1 MAIQYEHAPIT
12 EALIDIRVE
21 NPPAVTLAILE
32 ALHQRVADDYPRK
45 QKRMFLV
52 GEISAGDAVGA
63 SASQTQTG
71 FAFSSSDSKQI
82 FQARTDGFTFSR
94 LRPYINWTELRDE
107 AERLW
112 GIYRQSTE
120 PVRISRIAVRF
131 INQIDIPSPRVDYKD
146 YFRTTP
152 EVSPDLPQGI
162 SGFFMELHF
171 PQPEFAGMLVLRQ
184 AAVAPLV
191 PDTSSV
197 ILDLDVFKEIS
208 EVISEGEIWTLL
220 EQLRARKNQFF
231 EGSLTEEAK
240 KLFGERKEY

>member
-1 MAIQYEHAPIT
+1 MAVQYEHAPIT

-21 NPPAVTLAILE
+21 NPPSVTLPVLE
-32 ALHQRVADDYPRK
+32 SLQGQVANDYPGK

-71 FAFSSSDSKQI
+71 FAFLSSDSKQI

-94 LRPYINWTELRDE
+94 LRPYVTWIQLRDE

-112 GIYRQSTE
+112 MIYRKAAR
-120 PVRISRIAVRF
+120 PIRVSRVAVRF
-131 INQIDIPSPRVDYKD
+131 INQIDIPKAQVDYKD

-152 EVSPDLPQGI
+152 EISSDLPQGL

-171 PQPEFAGMLVLRQ
+171 PQPEFSGMLVLRQ
-184 AAVAPLV
+184 AAVAPMT
-191 PDTSSV
+191 PDTTSV
-197 ILDLDVFKEIS
+197 VLDLDVFKEIS
-208 EVISEGEIWTLL
+208 GVISEADIWTLL
-220 EQLRARKNQFF
+220 EELRVRKNQFF
-231 EGSLTEEAK
+231 EGSLTEEAR
-240 KLFGERKEY
+240 KLFGKRTEY

>member
-21 NPPAVTLAILE
+21 NPPSVTLAVLE
-32 ALHQRVADDYPRK
+32 GLHEQVADNYPKK
-45 QKRMFLV
+45 QKRMVVV

-63 SASQTQTG
+63 SASQIQIG
-71 FAFSSSDSKQI
+71 FAFSSSDSKQV

-94 LRPYINWTELRDE
+94 LRPYINWTQLRDE
-107 AERLW
+107 AENLW

-120 PVRISRIAVRF
+120 PIRVSRVAVRF
-131 INQIDIPSPRVDYKD
+131 INQIDIPAEQVDYKE

-152 EVSPDLPQGI
+152 EVSPELPQGI

-184 AAVAPLV
+184 AAVTPLM
-191 PDTSSV
+191 PDTTSV

-208 EVISEGEIWTLL
+208 GIINDGEIWRLL
-220 EQLRARKNQFF
+220 EELRARKNQFF

>member
-1 MAIQYEHAPIT
+1 MAIQYEQAPIT

-21 NPPAVTLAILE
+21 NPPSVTLSVLE
-32 ALHQRVADDYPRK
+32 GLHAQVANDYPGK

-63 SASQTQTG
+63 TASQTQTG
-71 FAFSSSDSKQI
+71 FAFASGDSKQI

-94 LRPYINWTELRDE
+94 LRPYVNWIQLRDE

-112 GIYRQSTE
+112 MIYRQSTR
-120 PVRISRIAVRF
+120 PLKVSRIAVRF
-131 INQIDIPSPRVDYKD
+131 INQIDIPSARVDYKD

-152 EVSPDLPQGI
+152 EVSSALPQGL

-171 PQPEFAGMLVLRQ
+171 PQPEFSGMLVLRQ
-184 AAVAPLV
+184 AAVAPV
-191 PDTSSV
+191 APDTTSV

-208 EVISEGEIWTLL
+208 GTIDETEIWTLL
-220 EQLRARKNQFF
+220 EELRALKNQYF

-240 KLFGERKEY
+240 KLFGKRKEY